1 MLRMI
6 SVFVIGLLPDF
17 FAIAI
22 TSKKAK
28 KLCAVVPHREPEPG
42 TKCRQRGRLETVGM
56 KMQPKNMVSG
66 RKIAVLRLF
75 PGENRLF
82 AVFSTLPEPV
92 LQPNAWPV
100 IR

>member
-28 KLCAVVPHREPEPG
+28 NCVR
-42 TKCRQRGRLETVGM
+42 
-56 KMQPKNMVSG
+56 
-66 RKIAVLRLF
+66 
-75 PGENRLF
+75 
-82 AVFSTLPEPV
+82 
-92 LQPNAWPV
+92 
-100 IR
+100 

>member
-1 MLRMI
+1 MI

-42 TKCRQRGRLETVGM
+42 TKCRKRGRLETVGM

-75 PGENRLF
+75 PGADRLF

-92 LQPNAWPV
+92 HQPNAWPV